1 MCCRLK
7 WKPPHENSVDFKLE
21 LKFPELGDSGQPD
34 LHAKPYFPLYVWEGG
49 NRYRFYDMLSV
60 SDDEWERY
68 VLLILNAFVM
78 LETLFSHKEPYI

>member
-1 MCCRLK
+1 MK

-49 NRYRFYDMLSV
+49 GRYRFYDMLSV
-60 SDDEWERY
+60 GNDEWERY
-68 VLLILNAFVM
+68 VVRVPDPIIM
-78 LETLFSHKEPYI
+78 PGTIFSHAQNP